1 MNIKTKNI
9 LFFSLLS
16 LLVSCTTEITG
27 EGAVVTDTYTPG
39 ANFTKVSVDADI
51 DVTITYGTTKK
62 IYVTGYDNLLEYVK
76 LSATGGV
83 LKIGMKPDYTFKNMN
98 LTAVVVM
105 PTFTGLTVTSSG
117 SIQVDSF
124 ANTLPA
130 VQLEI
135 TGSGN
140 IEALHHPNITSLGA
154 TLNGSGSVLMNGFA
168 GTQNLQ
174 LGGTGNYQGFATYAN
189 YSTVSISG
197 SGFAEVNPKLLLD
210 ATISGAGNIYY
221 KRYPQV
227 ISHITGT
234 GVIVDSN

>member
-1 MNIKTKNI
+1 MKKGYHFII
-9 LFFSLLS
+9 SLFALVLFSCS
-16 LLVSCTTEITG
+16 TEITG
-27 EGAVVTDTYTPG
+27 EGTIVTDTYTPG

-62 IYVTGYDNLLEYVK
+62 VYVTGYDNLLEYVK

-83 LKIGMKPDYTFKNMN
+83 LKIGMKPDYTFTNMN

-105 PTFTGLTVTSSG
+105 PTFTGLTVTNAG

-124 ANTLPA
+124 ANTLPT

-135 TGSGN
+135 SGSGN
-140 IEALHHPNITSLGA
+140 IEALHHPHITSLNA
-154 TLNGSGSVLMNGFA
+154 NLTNSGSVQMNGFA
-168 GTQNLQ
+168 GTQTLTMA
-174 LGGTGNYQGFATYAN
+174 GSGSYYGFNQYSN
-189 YSTVSISG
+189 YSEIHISG
-197 SGFAEVNPKLLLD
+197 NGNAEVNPKLLLD
-210 ATISGAGNIYY
+210 ASISGAGNIYY
-221 KRYPQV
+221 KRYPQI